1 LRRRRWHAPARPR
14 LREWLPLED
23 WFDWI
28 LGAGFQL
35 RAFHEPRPS
44 EQVLRERPD
53 LEDAAKVPYYVVFD
67 LVRGEA

>member
-1 LRRRRWHAPARPR
+1 MGSRSRC
-14 LREWLPLED
+14 
-23 WFDWI
+23 
-28 LGAGFQL
+28 LGAC
-35 RAFHEPRPS
+35 